1 MSAILRCF
9 VPLTMPDAPFGLL
22 FANEDLAEGGEDT
35 LLK

>member
-9 VPLTMPDAPFGLL
+9 VPLNIPDAPFGLL
-22 FANEDLAEGGEDT
+22 FANEDLADGGEAT